1 MKNKSFK
8 VIIFEIIVIVL
19 AIVGI
24 TLAVS
29 YYMNSID
36 VDISNANVAL
46 DYTGTT
52 TLPTVN
58 LMAIADTDV
67 STNTNNV
74 LRVNFS
80 VKGTNANPNKDIIY
94 DVILDNLNIPCYL
107 KQEYVKWQLYKNN
120 TLLTSGN
127 FSPTFDIIKDNKL
140 YLTTIQQDL
149 PKYNETADSYELVIW
164 ISETCT
170 ESNLTSCTEL
180 HDQSGITGQ
189 TISGKVQILLYGNP
203 KKTLTRT
210 TGTALTCDKTYDDS
224 GANEPALVDGLIP
237 VRYDEENETWVKA
250 DATNKKAS
258 WYNYSTNRW
267 ANAVLVSSTNRAT
280 YQSANEGTPI
290 PESDVLAYYVWIPR
304 YKYKVWNIEKS
315 TSMTN
320 NLNAKT
326 QGIDI
331 IFEGGKVSSG
341 TIKCNYDFTIT
352 DGSLSEICTGSN
364 GEYYTHPA
372 FTFGNDEVT
381 GFWVG
386 KFEIS
391 NETPDVVT
399 SLSSNSNY
407 YFGGG
412 NVTNLTV
419 RIKPNVRSWRYN
431 TLTNF
436 YKVIYDMQ
444 IENNIYGL
452 NTSRTNT
459 DSHILKNMEWGAI
472 AYLTNSKYGRC
483 TNNTCTEV
491 TKNNSSDYITGNAG
505 DTVSAYS
512 APGITNAYNTTKGQL
527 ASTTGNIYGVYDTS
541 GGAYEYVMGNMSSAN
556 GSYTYYASSGG
567 SNYTYTGNEKYVNTY
582 SYGTTY
588 NNQRAYNRARLGDA
602 TSESKSWYDDK
613 ADFVYSSYSWFGRGD
628 GPNNTAGPFSFVNGS
643 GNAYTSN
650 SARAALFAVTSN

>member
-1 MKNKSFK
+1 MKNRSFK
-8 VIIFEIIVIVL
+8 VIMFEMIVIVL

-24 TLAVS
+24 TLAIS

-36 VDISNANVAL
+36 VDTSNANVAL

-58 LMAIADTDV
+58 LMPIPDSDV

-80 VKGTNANPNKDIIY
+80 VKGTNTNPNKDIIY
-94 DVILDNLNIPCYL
+94 DVILDNLNVSCYL
-107 KQEYVKWQLYKNN
+107 KQEFVKWQLFKNN
-120 TLLTSGN
+120 SLLTSGN

-149 PKYNETADSYELVIW
+149 PKYNETADNYELVIW
-164 ISETCT
+164 ISETCS

-180 HDQSGITGQ
+180 HDQSGILGE

-203 KKTLTRT
+203 KKNLTRT

-224 GANEPALVDGLIP
+224 GANAPALVDGLIP
-237 VRYDEENETWVKA
+237 VRYDEDNETWVKA
-250 DATNKKAS
+250 DATNKKAT
-258 WYNYSTNRW
+258 WYNYSAKRW
-267 ANAVLVSSTNRAT
+267 ANALLVSSTNRAT

-304 YKYKVWNIEKS
+304 YKYKVFNITKTIGTDS
-315 TSMTN
+315 Y
-320 NLNAKT
+320 NAQT
-326 QGIDI
+326 TGIDI
-331 IFEGGKVSSG
+331 VFEGGKVSTG

-372 FTFGNDEVT
+372 FTLGGKVST

-391 NETPDVVT
+391 SENPSAT
-399 SLSSNSNY
+399 Y
-407 YFGGG
+407 GGG

-431 TLTNF
+431 RVTNF

-459 DSHILKNMEWGAI
+459 DSHMLKNMEWGAI

-491 TKNNSSDYITGNAG
+491 TINNSSDYITGNAG
-505 DTVSAYS
+505 DTVSAAS
-512 APGITNAYNTTKGQL
+512 ASGVTNAYNTPAGQL
-527 ASTTGNIYGVYDTS
+527 ASTTGNIYGVYDMS
-541 GGAYEYVMGNMSSAN
+541 GGASEIVMGNMSGAT
-556 GSYTYYASSGG
+556 GSYTYYAANAG
-567 SNYTYTGNEKYVNTY
+567 SNYTYTGNEKYIDTY
-582 SYGTTY
+582 AYGTLY
-588 NNQRAYNRARLGDA
+588 NNQTAYNRARLGDA
-602 TSESKSWYDDK
+602 TGESKSWYSDYDY
-613 ADFVYSSYSWFGRGD
+613 FVDSSNSWFVRGGLYYQD
-628 GPNNTAGPFSFVNGS
+628 TSAGPFNFVNNNGYM
-643 GNAYTSN
+643 NNNN
-650 SARAALFAVTSN
+650 SARAALFALTSN